1 MEIMIFIIFF
11 ALVVITIWALWKYI
25 SLKHDVYEYTQKL
38 DTTISR
44 MLNQEELKTS
54 SYEQDD
60 LWGKIYERLVRL
72 SYLYTHKN
80 LEISEEKDKLKE
92 LVSDISHQTKT
103 PIANIK
109 LYLEMMAD
117 EVNSEKNHEYL
128 KKMNGQVDKL
138 DFLLQSMVK
147 MSRLETGTIKIQ
159 KQNAP
164 LSDTLAMAIS
174 NVVIKAEKKN
184 IKIDVQYDER
194 LELKHDKKWT
204 AEAIFNI
211 LDNAVKYTG
220 DGGNIHI
227 VVCRQELFTKI
238 SIEDTGKGIAPERQA
253 TIFTRFYREPEVHDN
268 DGIGIGLYLAREIIT
283 LQNGYIEVQS
293 QVGQGS
299 TFMIYLPNRD

>member
-1 MEIMIFIIFF
+1 MEVMIFITFF
-11 ALVVITIWALWKYI
+11 VLVVIVAFALWKYFR
-25 SLKHDVYEYTQKL
+25 LKHDIYEYTEKL
-38 DTTISR
+38 DTAINL
-44 MLNQEELKTS
+44 MLKNEELKTT
-54 SYEQDD
+54 SYEKDD
-60 LWGKIYERLVRL
+60 LWGKIHERLVRL
-72 SYLYTHKN
+72 SYQYTHRN

-117 EVNSEKNHEYL
+117 EIDYNRNQEYL
-128 KKMNGQVDKL
+128 KKMNSQVEKL

-159 KQNAP
+159 KQYSP
-164 LSDTLAMAIS
+164 LADTLAMAIS
-174 NVVIKAEKKN
+174 NVVIKADKKN
-184 IKIDVQYDER
+184 IKIDGQYDEQ
-194 LELKHDKKWT
+194 LMIKHDKKWT

-211 LDNAVKYTG
+211 LDNAVKYTA

-253 TIFTRFYREPEVHDN
+253 TIFTRFYREPEVHDTE
-268 DGIGIGLYLAREIIT
+268 GIGIGLYLAREIIT

-293 QVGQGS
+293 QVGIGS
-299 TFMIYLPNRD
+299 TFMIYLSNRD

>member
-11 ALVVITIWALWKYI
+11 ALVAITILALWKYI
-25 SLKHDVYEYTQKL
+25 RLKHDVYEYTQKL

-44 MLNQEELKTS
+44 MLKHEELKTS
-54 SYEQDD
+54 SYEKDD

-80 LEISEEKDKLKE
+80 SEISEEKDKLKE

-117 EVNSEKNHEYL
+117 ETDFDRNQEYL

-164 LSDTLAMAIS
+164 LTDTLAMAIS

-194 LELKHDKKWT
+194 LELNHDKKWT
-204 AEAIFNI
+204 AEAIFNV
-211 LDNAVKYTG
+211 LDNAVKYTN